1 MKNSRIYFKIRLF
14 YFVIV
19 SCAVVGALIS
29 ARLYLSYFAANKSSE
44 VALAKQYLAIA
55 EDMKNELDLTLI
67 ESYGKH
73 FKPEDRAIIKTYL
86 EEYRQHIHARYV
98 YILMLDESNVSKVL
112 VSSTPPGTT
121 ELPVGAACTVPS
133 EQVNQAKR
141 GESYYTGIMKVDD
154 GGVKESYLSVGV
166 PLIHSDGSI
175 LGAIGIDID
184 AQDLEYA
191 KNEVMR
197 GNPFI
202 FGIDVLFALT
212 LLIAIFMLNKWY
224 RLRLR
229 RNLQESEQL
238 YISELGKAIGTIKSS
253 RHDML
258 NHFQVISG
266 LLQMNYVDQAQ
277 DYLRNL
283 CVETK
288 VLDWTVRIK
297 NPILMVLFQSK
308 WELAKSRGIHMEFDV
323 DQDDYRQVESMD
335 LVKMFSNLMDN
346 AIEALELYEGELPK
360 LIHVTCRNDG
370 DKYVFAVQNPA
381 ELTAGEQKNFFQYGY
396 TTKECA
402 QHLHGN
408 GLLIVL
414 NTVEKY
420 KGSIHLTYEDGQ
432 VLIQIKI

>member
-1 MKNSRIYFKIRLF
+1 MRLF

-29 ARLYLSYFAANKSSE
+29 ARLYLSYFATNKSSE

-55 EDMKNELDLTLI
+55 EDMRNELDLMLI
-67 ESYGKH
+67 EEYRKSLG
-73 FKPEDRAIIKTYL
+73 PEEHKKIKAYL

-98 YILMLDESNVSKVL
+98 YILMLDESDVSKVL
-112 VSSTPPGTT
+112 ISSVPLGAV
-121 ELPVGAACTVPS
+121 ELPIGAPCTVPP

-141 GESYYTGIMKVDD
+141 GQSYYTGIMQVDD

-166 PLIHSDGSI
+166 PLLRADGSV
-175 LGAIGIDID
+175 LGVIGIDIG

-191 KNEVMR
+191 KDEVMR

-229 RNLQESEQL
+229 RSLQESEQL

-277 DYLRNL
+277 EYLRNL
-283 CVETK
+283 SIETK

-308 WELAKSRGIHMEFDV
+308 WELAKSRGIHMEFDA
-323 DQDDYRQVESMD
+323 DQDTYRLVESMD
-335 LVKMFSNLMDN
+335 LVKIFSNLLDN

-370 DKYVFAVQNPA
+370 EKYVFAVQNPA

-408 GLLIVL
+408 GLLIVM

>member
-1 MKNSRIYFKIRLF
+1 MKRSRVYFKIKLL
-14 YFVIV
+14 YFVTV
-19 SCAVVGALIS
+19 SCMVVGALIS
-29 ARLYLSYFAANKSSE
+29 ARLYLSYFATNKSSE

-55 EDMKNELDLTLI
+55 EDIKDEIDFTLVDSYSKN
-67 ESYGKH
+67 
-73 FKPEDRAIIKTYL
+73 FKQEDRMRIQAYL

-98 YILMLDESNVSKVL
+98 YILTLDDSEVSKVL
-112 VSSTPPGTT
+112 VSSNPPGAVD
-121 ELPVGAACTVPS
+121 LPVGAPCTVPPA
-133 EQVNQAKR
+133 QVNQAKR
-141 GESYYTGIMKVDD
+141 GESYYTGLMTVVDN
-154 GGVKESYLSVGV
+154 GMKESYLSVGA
-166 PLIHSDGSI
+166 PLLHQDGSV
-175 LGAIGIDID
+175 LGVIGIDID
-184 AQDLEYA
+184 AQDFEYA
-191 KNEVMR
+191 SNEVMR

-202 FGIDVLFALT
+202 FGIDVLFALM
-212 LLIAIFMLNKWY
+212 LLTAIFVLNKWY

-229 RNLQESEQL
+229 RSLQESEQL

-258 NHFQVISG
+258 NHFQVLSG

-277 DYLRNL
+277 SYLRNL
-283 CVETK
+283 SIETK

-323 DQDDYRQVESMD
+323 DQDDYRLVESMD
-335 LVKMFSNLMDN
+335 LVKIFSNLMDN

-360 LIHVTCRNDG
+360 LIRVICRNDG
-370 DKYVFAVQNPA
+370 EKYVFAVQNPA
-381 ELTAGEQKNFFQYGY
+381 ELTASEQKSFFQDGY
-396 TTKECA
+396 TTKACA

-414 NTVEKY
+414 DTVEKY
-420 KGSIHLTYEDGQ
+420 KGSIHFTYEAGQ